1 MKQVREHWGSR
12 IGFIL
17 ATAGSAIGLGSLWR
31 FPYVTGQNGGGLFV
45 LLYLVFT
52 FFIAL
57 PVFIGELVIGR
68 SSQLSAVGAFSK
80 LSNESPNWKL
90 LGWLTVLTTFLILS

>member
-1 MKQVREHWGSR
+1 MKQMREHWGSR

-68 SSQLSAVGAFSK
+68 SSQLSVVGAFSK
-80 LSNESPNWKL
+80 LSNGS
-90 LGWLTVLTTFLILS
+90 LTGNY